1 VPVKMCQLSTLGFDE
16 KLGLVSFPDHV
27 EGLGMRLGGD
37 MVWE

>member
-1 VPVKMCQLSTLGFDE
+1 MCQLSTLGFGE
-16 KLGLVSFPDHV
+16 KLEVGLVSFPDHV